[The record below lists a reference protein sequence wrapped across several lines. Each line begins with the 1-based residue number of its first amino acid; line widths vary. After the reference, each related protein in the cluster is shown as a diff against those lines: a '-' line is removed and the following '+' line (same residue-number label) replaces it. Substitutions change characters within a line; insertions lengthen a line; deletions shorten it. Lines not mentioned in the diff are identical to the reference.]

1 MASNNLSTLSFLVA
15 LMYLASAAPNIIF
28 ILNDDWGWND
38 VGFHGACD
46 FETPRIDE
54 LAKTG
59 LELTNYYVQ
68 HLCTPTRSTI
78 MSGRYPIRDGLQ
90 QAVINPA
97 SPYGMPLNLTILPQE
112 LQKVGYTTHMIGKWH
127 LGFFAPEY
135 VPTARGF
142 DTFVGF
148 YGGEEDY
155 FSKNFTENG
164 YNGYDFRNGTR
175 VIENYEYSTHIY
187 GAEALRIL
195 QKGVEEQS
203 DQAFFMYIPMQA
215 PHAPFQAPTSV
226 LDEQT
231 LTTDNRIKLAAAMA
245 VLDDTIGAIVDY
257 LKSEESGNMWDNTI
271 LIVSSDN
278 GGDVDYEASNF
289 PLRGTKG
296 TLFEGGVKAIG
307 IVNGGWLNDDL
318 RGTQMNALM
327 HSTDWFVTLQTIA
340 GTEPSVDYLLDSYDQ
355 TDNLVL
361 GVSDSEDGKYRPRE
375 VLLHNAHEIAGAI
388 RWRDWKLIKSSESTN
403 ETFVDVGMTKK
414 CHNKWCINA
423 ELNESETAATIQCS
437 ASGNYNHPKTVNIS
451 KYYTWNL
458 FNIADDPCEY
468 YDLKDEETEIYEKML
483 EMFEKFWNEQAPARF
498 SVFPVD
504 YIAADPAEFNGAW
517 SPWMILD
524 LDSDD
529 DEDDVDGSTQRVFR
543 RISTDDGKGE
553 EEVLA
558 VEETVTIRSQRLN
571 VLQHLL
577 APSIGV
583 LLVLG
588 VFMLV
593 LLVAARFV
601 KGDGKKE
608 CVQPEYGSV

>member
-355 TDNLVL
+355 TDNLKN
-361 GVSDSEDGKYRPRE
+361 GNSDDIYRPRE
-375 VLLHNAHEIAGAI
+375 VLLHNAYEIAGAL
-388 RWRDWKLIKSSESTN
+388 RWRDWKLVKPSDVTN
-403 ETFVDVGMTKK
+403 VTGKDRGLTQK
-414 CHNKWCINA
+414 CHATNWCLNN
-423 ELNESETAATIQCS
+423 ELNATDEAAPSTIRCS
-437 ASGNYNHPKTVNIS
+437 ALGNFKTPNRTIMLT
-451 KYYTWNL
+451 KYQKWNL

-468 YDLKDEETEIYEKML
+468 NDLKDSEKEIYEKML
-483 EMFEKFWNEQAPARF
+483 EMFQKFWNQQAPARF
-498 SVFPVD
+498 DMFPENYD
-504 YIAADPAEFNGAW
+504 AADPAQFNGVW
-517 SPWMILD
+517 SPWHELTVHSPD
-524 LDSDD
+524 
-529 DEDDVDGSTQRVFR
+529 
-543 RISTDDGKGE
+543 
-553 EEVLA
+553 VLA
-558 VEETVTIRSQRLN
+558 VEETGTVYSQRIH

-577 APSIGV
+577 VPFAVLVIGV
-583 LLVLG
+583 VCILILKPIG
-588 VFMLV
+588 QS
-593 LLVAARFV
+593 A
-601 KGDGKKE
+601 KEDGKRK
-608 CVQPEYGSV
+608 CVDAEYGSM